1 MYRVKGNGI
10 DQTTPDQAL
19 ATKSLADYN
28 APEAVAS
35 RQAGVLR
42 ASGAPD
48 KAMSLE
54 NSLSTSKLNK
64 IKLNEAEQQQADA
77 KWRRDIG
84 SALTKP
90 GETALSGLV
99 DLFSNSEFG
108 PMAGKKAK
116 AVASPDGKM
125 VTIHTVNP
133 DGSVT
138 PTSMQFSND
147 QNGAIQ
153 AAYLLDQSVSP
164 KDRYEGWVSEVKNL
178 NKASK
183 DKKELEIA
191 EKNAESNRIRA
202 NNTGRKSE
210 SEGGPGGNIQK
221 TFADNDGYMVG
232 VFRDGTSKR
241 LTDPDG
247 KPIRSDNIE
256 KRVDALAKNLQ
267 TNSREYRR
275 MPYAD
280 VRKAAQNILLGESS
294 AAPGLDSGT
303 PAKPAQASPAIP
315 EPASKAE
322 YDKLPKGS
330 QYRHPSGE
338 VRIKG

>member
-1 MYRVKGNGI
+1 MGPSLAMYRVKGNGI
-10 DQTTPDQAL
+10 DQTTPDQAV

-84 SALTKP
+84 AALTKP

-178 NKASK
+178 NKANK

-210 SEGGPGGNIQK
+210 SDGGPVGREERLRYTSLFSDAGRRAGEAQKALTALQKDPLYAIAKEGSPQAREIQDLRETIK
-221 TFADNDGYMVG
+221 QHNQDRAFYQ
-232 VFRDGTSKR
+232 S
-241 LTDPDG
+241 L
-247 KPIRSDNIE
+247 
-256 KRVDALAKNLQ
+256 LAKSQ
-267 TNSREYRR
+267 T
-275 MPYAD
+275 
-280 VRKAAQNILLGESS
+280 GSS
-294 AAPGLDSGT
+294 PGLDSGT
-303 PAKPAQASPAIP
+303 PANNPGKSAAPATNGRPPLSNFN
-315 EPASKAE
+315 
-322 YDKLPKGS
+322 
-330 QYRHPSGE
+330 R
-338 VRIKG
+338 